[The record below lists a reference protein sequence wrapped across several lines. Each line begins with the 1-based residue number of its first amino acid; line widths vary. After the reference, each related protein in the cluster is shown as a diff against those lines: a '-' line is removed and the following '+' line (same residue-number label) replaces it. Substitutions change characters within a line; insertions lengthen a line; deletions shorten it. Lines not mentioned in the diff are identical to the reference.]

1 MDGRIKVLECRPEQP
16 APGQM
21 ASELGSPD
29 EAVDCVIINIEDEDQ
44 KELND
49 RLDYSTPIS
58 VIPKDD
64 ILREIW
70 RIFL

>member
-1 MDGRIKVLECRPEQP
+1 
-16 APGQM
+16 M

-29 EAVDCVIINIEDEDQ
+29 EAVDCAIINIEDEDQ